1 MLRPAMLDLII
12 LLAAVG
18 PALLILRIFIR
29 WDLFPEPTRVIV
41 FTFLWGMASV
51 LPVLLVGFFAFDH
64 LDTIQDPFWGPVA
77 IAFLGAAIPEE
88 LTKFAVL
95 FFFCMRHSQF
105 DEPMDGL
112 VYGMTASL
120 GFAAL
125 ENIFYLMSA
134 GDGWV
139 EVALL
144 RAFLSVPSHGL
155 DGALMGFFAALA
167 RFEPQRAGRWW
178 TLSLLVPMSL
188 HGIYDA
194 PLFLA
199 NIGES
204 PSGDEGEAGAMVL
217 IPLLVVAIE
226 LIWAIWL
233 FRRLNRDQQ
242 KLQAQGNRTPA
253 G

>member
-1 MLRPAMLDLII
+1 MLDLII
-12 LLAAVG
+12 LLAAVA
-18 PALLILRIFIR
+18 PAFLVLRIFIR
-29 WDLFPEPTRVIV
+29 WDLFPEPNRVILA
-41 FTFLWGMASV
+41 TFFWGMVSV
-51 LPVLLVGFFAFDH
+51 IPVLAIGYVAYEPLMA
-64 LDTIQDPFWGPVA
+64 IQDPFWGPVA
-77 IAFLGAAIPEE
+77 VAFLGAAIPEE

-95 FFFCMRHSQF
+95 FFYCMRHSHF

-134 GDGWV
+134 GPDWV

-155 DGALMGFFAALA
+155 DGVLMGFFAGLA

-178 TLSLLVPMSL
+178 LLCLLVPMSL
-188 HGIYDA
+188 HGLYDA

-199 NIGES
+199 GIDEPAGSGGEQ
-204 PSGDEGEAGAMVL
+204 AAFVL
-217 IPLLVVAIE
+217 VPLLVVAIQ
-226 LIWAIWL
+226 LVWAIWL

-242 KLQAQGNRTPA
+242 ALLARQASQ
-253 G
+253 

>member
-1 MLRPAMLDLII
+1 MLDLII
-12 LLAAVG
+12 LLAAVA
-18 PALLILRIFIR
+18 PALIVLRIFIR

-41 FTFLWGMASV
+41 ITFFWGMASV
-51 LPVLLVGFFAFDH
+51 VPVLAIGFFAFEH
-64 LDTIQDPFWGPVA
+64 LDAIEDPFWGPVA
-77 IAFLGAAIPEE
+77 VAFLGAAIPEE

-134 GDGWV
+134 GEGWV

-155 DGALMGFFAALA
+155 DGVLMGFFAGLA

-194 PLFLA
+194 PLFMA
-199 NIGES
+199 DIWA
-204 PSGDEGEAGAMVL
+204 PADGDEGAAVAMVVV
-217 IPLLVVAIE
+217 PLLVVAIE

-242 KLQAQGNRTPA
+242 SVLAQSKSATTN
-253 G
+253 